1 MSKPRLEI
9 DLHGTNGN
17 IYLVFGAARQVVP
30 SDQLNRF
37 IEAMLD
43 ATKPDAHKTYDD
55 LLAIINQYVEL
66 VDTSGEYALYSP
78 QKAKLPPLVVNLGGS
93 FSDIFIVI
101 DLVRNLVPQEKQS
114 QFERKLQPLTRR
126 FAWKNH
132 KEILA
137 LIARYVH
144 LQDASGTYP
153 DYPVVKEESS
163 E

>member
-1 MSKPRLEI
+1 MPKPRLEI

-17 IYLVFGAARQVVP
+17 VYLVFGAARQIVP
-30 SDQLNRF
+30 SDQLNAF

-43 ATKPDAHKTYDD
+43 GTKPDAHKTYDD

-66 VDTSGEYALYSP
+66 VDISGDYPAYSP
-78 QKAKLPPLVVNLGGS
+78 KKAELPPLVVNLGGS
-93 FSDIFIVI
+93 FSDIYIVI
-101 DLVRNLVPQEKQS
+101 DLERNLVPEEKQS
-114 QFERKLQPLTRR
+114 QFERELQPLTRR
-126 FAWKNH
+126 WAWKNH

-137 LIARYVH
+137 VIAKYVH
-144 LQDASGTYP
+144 LQDTSGTHP